1 MHDFVDIFRSILL
14 RLASPV
20 ALMVMLYDKLLLED
34 DEETKICGN
43 LRWTADD
50 DPSSVRVNPKYY
62 IPYYCR
68 ILIKCKD

>member
-20 ALMVMLYDKLLLED
+20 ALMVMLYHKLLLED
-34 DEETKICGN
+34 DKETKICGN

-62 IPYYCR
+62 I
-68 ILIKCKD
+68 LL